1 MVVIKKK
8 KKKGQSPEAT
18 MQMKGANI
26 CKPLDPMKRTWHTW
40 WLSIPC
46 FDFGHCLLFI
56 LGTELTCP
64 CILVP
69 LNDGLCVQDD
79 ADADETPAPLVASS
93 TSFPASHPSSY
104 TITLILSPHQLAS
117 VSPVSPS
124 ASSGK
129 SFILLIGLHF
139 PSHFV
144 SLAKWLSDCLG

>member
-8 KKKGQSPEAT
+8 KKKRPVPEAT

-79 ADADETPAPLVASS
+79 VDADETPAPLVASS